1 MNIIINGLISMQ
13 RSLIIINLKELMM
26 KKYLIT
32 EEEVQAVKKCLRER
46 RNILANK
53 LLDELVEYK
62 EDPDKVFTI

>member
-1 MNIIINGLISMQ
+1 
-13 RSLIIINLKELMM
+13 M

-32 EEEVQAVKKCLRER
+32 EEEIQVIKKRLRER

-62 EDPDKVFTI
+62 EEEIKSDVLI